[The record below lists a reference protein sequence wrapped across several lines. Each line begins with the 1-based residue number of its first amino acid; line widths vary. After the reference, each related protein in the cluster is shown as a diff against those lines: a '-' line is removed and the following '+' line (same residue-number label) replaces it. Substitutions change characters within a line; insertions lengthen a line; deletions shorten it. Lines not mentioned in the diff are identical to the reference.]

1 MFDIEFNFFPVAQVV
16 KDEKLFLPVGLV
28 REWQDHSQVGHE
40 FKSWMETFL
49 KDHAIIDPA
58 EQQQQQQQEEN
69 PDADPEGRKR
79 AAAGGGQNPSPNK
92 RARVINPVD
101 STLIVDSNSI
111 TTAMINEYEVQ
122 KGKDLSVALQ
132 LRAEQ
137 QVYLLNKGTK
147 PWKALDPMVCGFG
160 NGTWKVVKPNTEKP
174 PNSVQLC
181 FKNHEALI
189 LLNGTLQ
196 TIGQAVND
204 MRLKKPDA
212 KIAYHT
218 IQEGESLQE
227 FNLTVTHQVAF
238 VAKIEEGT
246 EMSQKN
252 VALKLYTDGVNS
264 PLQLIWYMRWS
275 TKGLTPIKP
284 ALHLVG
290 NVELAGGKALK
301 CWK

>member
-1 MFDIEFNFFPVAQVV
+1 MLYTPNHKLLEFFPVAQVV

-49 KDHAIIDPA
+49 KDHAVIDPA
-58 EQQQQQQQEEN
+58 EQQQQQQEEN
-69 PDADPEGRKR
+69 PDDPEGRKR
-79 AAAGGGQNPSPNK
+79 AAAGGGPNPSPNK
-92 RARVINPVD
+92 RARVTVD
-101 STLIVDSNSI
+101 SSLIMDSSSI
-111 TTAMINEYEVQ
+111 TTAMINEYDVQ

-132 LRAEQ
+132 LRAED

-147 PWKALDPMVCGFG
+147 PWKALDPLVCGFG

-174 PNSVQLC
+174 ANSVQLC

-196 TIGQAVND
+196 TIGQAVNE
-204 MRLKKPDA
+204 MRVKKPDA

-227 FNLTVTHQVAF
+227 FNLTVSHQVAF
-238 VAKIEEGT
+238 VAKMEEGT
-246 EMSQKN
+246 EWSQKN
-252 VALKLYTDGVNS
+252 IALKLFKDGMDS

>member
-1 MFDIEFNFFPVAQVV
+1 LFDIEFNFFPVAQVV

-79 AAAGGGQNPSPNK
+79 AAAGGGQSPSPNK

-227 FNLTVTHQVAF
+227 FNLTVVRPF
-238 VAKIEEGT
+238 VDHRMYQ
-246 EMSQKN
+246 MS
-252 VALKLYTDGVNS
+252 
-264 PLQLIWYMRWS
+264 WR
-275 TKGLTPIKP
+275 GLFMPS
-284 ALHLVG
+284 VY
-290 NVELAGGKALK
+290 NFKATFF
-301 CWK
+301 